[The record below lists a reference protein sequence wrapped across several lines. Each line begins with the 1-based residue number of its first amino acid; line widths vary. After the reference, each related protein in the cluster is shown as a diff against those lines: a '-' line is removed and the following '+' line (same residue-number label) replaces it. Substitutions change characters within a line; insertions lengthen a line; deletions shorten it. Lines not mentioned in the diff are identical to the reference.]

1 MKQIADISM
10 SKLVIVL
17 ARAYRSL
24 AEFLEGGVYLHGAS
38 FMDFMI
44 LEALLHKGPLT
55 TSVIGSKIAQLPN
68 AAMHQA
74 IARLN
79 RRGLIR
85 RQENRNGASKDV
97 FELTEEG
104 YKQIAKLYAAHEKDI
119 EAVMCILSRE
129 ERTQLWQILKKIGF
143 QGARLQHIRYRD
155 RRGGLAPWQLRRVTE
170 YMTERV
176 ADSVRLKEL
185 ADQIGLSA
193 SQFGRAFKVSMGITP
208 HRWQINLRIQEAQ
221 ELLREGALSL
231 AEISLETGFAEQS
244 HFTRAFKEVVGVS
257 PGAWQREHRL

>member
-1 MKQIADISM
+1 
-10 SKLVIVL
+10 
-17 ARAYRSL
+17 
-24 AEFLEGGVYLHGAS
+24 
-38 FMDFMI
+38 MI

-55 TSVIGSKIAQLPN
+55 TSVIGSKIVQLPN
-68 AAMHQA
+68 AGMRQA

-104 YKQIAKLYAAHEKDI
+104 YKQITKLYEAHEKDI

-155 RRGGLAPWQLRRVTE
+155 RRGGLAPWQLRRVPST
-170 YMTERV
+170 
-176 ADSVRLKEL
+176 
-185 ADQIGLSA
+185 
-193 SQFGRAFKVSMGITP
+193 
-208 HRWQINLRIQEAQ
+208 
-221 ELLREGALSL
+221 
-231 AEISLETGFAEQS
+231 
-244 HFTRAFKEVVGVS
+244 
-257 PGAWQREHRL
+257 